1 MRGSTNQLEGEFT
14 VWNPADPGPFIA
26 AAGTRLVR
34 VNEDGTV
41 TIRSADDGGT
51 EDTVHPGWLA
61 FRPDGS
67 GQDGAV
73 FVAPYNVSEGTG
85 TLFRAAASA
94 P

>member
-1 MRGSTNQLEGEFT
+1 MRGSTNHLEGEFT
-14 VWNPADPGPFIA
+14 AWDPSDPAPFTA
-26 AAGTRLVR
+26 AAGTRLLR

-41 TIRSADDGGT
+41 TVRSADPGGT

-61 FRPDGS
+61 FRADGS

-73 FVAPYNVSEGTG
+73 FVAPGNVSDGAG